1 MDFAPPCLLIID
13 DEPYILELILSILAC
28 KNFKIDTANNGEDGI
43 KKIELNRYGLILTD
57 ISMPRISGIQ
67 VLKYSRDILSKPTPI
82 VGMSG
87 SSWLLDENLFDGVL
101 VKPFTVKELLRVV
114 DHFLDE

>member
-1 MDFAPPCLLIID
+1 M
-13 DEPYILELILSILAC
+13 ELILSILAC

-67 VLKYSRDILSKPTPI
+67 VLKYSREIIGKTTPI

-87 SSWLLDENLFDGVL
+87 NSCLLDENLFDAVL
-101 VKPFTVKELLRVV
+101 LKPFTVKELFWVV
-114 DHFLDE
+114 DHFLVK